1 MKRQNGTRW
10 AILAAGDGES
20 RLPNQE
26 QTGTNR
32 GKLQGESF
40 SNSKAGWNPKWFP
53 EKICLLVPQ
62 PRWMFV
68 DAVGTFETSMV
79 SMKRSPCNVKRSLA
93 CMKSSPASSDSRSPT
108 SSSSSLRFQSN
119 FATDLRWKN
128 ANIQHKT
135 ISTDWMCHLIYHI
148 VHLKKGNTH
157 TK

>member
-1 MKRQNGTRW
+1 MIKKRQNGTRW
-10 AILAAGDGES
+10 AIPAAGDGES

-40 SNSKAGWNPKWFP
+40 SNSKARWNPKWFP

-93 CMKSSPASSDSRSPT
+93 CMKSPPASSDSRSPA
-108 SSSSSLRFQSN
+108 SSSSLPFQSN
-119 FATDLRWKN
+119 FATALRWTNAIIKN
-128 ANIQHKT
+128 KWCSLYN
-135 ISTDWMCHLIYHI
+135 LI
-148 VHLKKGNTH
+148 KD
-157 TK
+157 